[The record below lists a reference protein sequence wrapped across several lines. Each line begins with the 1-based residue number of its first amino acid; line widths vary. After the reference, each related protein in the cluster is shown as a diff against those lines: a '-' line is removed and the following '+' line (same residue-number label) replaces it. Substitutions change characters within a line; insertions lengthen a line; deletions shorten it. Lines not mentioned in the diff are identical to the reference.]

1 VDDRVW
7 RSEIVSYKKEKVS
20 HLELVIVSSQSFYK
34 RYIQHLIKVLK
45 IG

>member
-20 HLELVIVSSQSFYK
+20 HLELVSSQSFYK